1 MKTLAGIVLYNPDIE
16 RLKEN
21 IAAIEK
27 QVDCLLFID
36 NASKNLEEALDVI
49 PSTAVVLKNEKNLGS
64 ATALNQICQYAL
76 DNGYEWALTL
86 DQDSVVAHNLMSVY
100 KEVAGANQHL
110 GMICCKLVDRNFDT
124 GEGKYKNDLYVTS
137 CITSAS
143 YVNIMAWQD
152 VGGFDDTMFIDRVD
166 FDFCAALWKAGW
178 GIYKTIKTE
187 ILHEIGHTRK
197 VKVRG
202 RMCDS
207 NNEKPF
213 RYYYIARNILYE
225 VRKFRS
231 FKRALYELCTNRLP
245 WVVWLY
251 EEHKWAKTK
260 EMIRGAWDGMTC
272 PIWKPQPRVKGEGIK
287 SEIIH
292 GRRADTI

>member
-1 MKTLAGIVLYNPDIE
+1 MKTLAGIVLYNPEIE
-16 RLKEN
+16 RLKAN

-49 PSTAVVLKNEKNLGS
+49 PTTAVVLKNEKNLGS

-76 DNGYEWALTL
+76 DNDYEWALTL
-86 DQDSVVAHNLMSVY
+86 DQDTVVAHNLMSVY
-100 KEVAGANQHL
+100 KEVAEANQHL
-110 GMICCKLVDRNFDT
+110 GIICCKLVDRNYDT
-124 GEGKYKNDLYVTS
+124 KDVKYKNDLYVKE

-143 YVNIMAWQD
+143 YVNIKAWQD
-152 VGGFDDTMFIDRVD
+152 VGGFDDSMFIDQVD
-166 FDFCAALWKAGW
+166 YDFCKALWEAGW

-197 VKVRG
+197 VKLLG
-202 RMCDS
+202 KMCES
-207 NNEKPF
+207 LNEKPF
-213 RYYYIARNILYE
+213 RYYYINRNYFYE
-225 VRKFRS
+225 IRKFRS
-231 FKRALYELCTNRLP
+231 LKRAIYELFANKQP
-245 WVVWLY
+245 WIVWLY

-260 EMIRGAWDGMTC
+260 EMIRGARDGMTC
-272 PIWKPQPRVKGEGIK
+272 PIWKPQPRVKGGGIK